1 MYTNDILWKSILEDT
16 FEDFL
21 IFFFPDCL
29 SIFDFSK
36 GFQYLDKELEQLF
49 PVDDCI
55 SGVKFVDKLV
65 KVFLL
70 DGNEEW
76 ILVHIEVQGY
86 ADRTFAERMFTYY
99 YRIWDNYRRR
109 ITAFAILTDENAA
122 FLPDKFE
129 QDFLGTRLTF
139 RFNAFKVL
147 DQSEEHLLKSANPFA
162 QVILVV
168 KSAMRGKTLE
178 KEDLL
183 SLKITLAR
191 RLFAMQIP
199 KKKIGKL
206 MKFLKLYIRFDDE
219 NLDQIFEREIS
230 TITTNPRSTMGIDEL
245 YLQIRKQ
252 EAREKGWTEGKQEGW
267 NEGRIEGRNEGINEG
282 RNERNVEFI
291 KNLLKETSFDDAKIA
306 GLVGVDAELVQ
317 QIKSEGSL

>member
-21 IFFFPDCL
+21 VFFFPESHSL
-29 SIFDFSK
+29 FDFSK
-36 GFQYLDKELEQLF
+36 GFEYLDKELEQLF

-55 SGVKFVDKLV
+55 GGVKFVDKLV

-76 ILVHIEVQGY
+76 ILVHVEVQGY
-86 ADRTFAERMFTYY
+86 ADKTFAERMFTYY

-122 FLPDKFE
+122 FLPERFE

-139 RFNAFKVL
+139 QFNAYKIL
-147 DQSEEHLLKSANPFA
+147 EQSEEALLRNTNPFA

-183 SLKITLAR
+183 SLKIALAR
-191 RLFAMQIP
+191 RLLAMQIP
-199 KKKIGKL
+199 KRKIGKL
-206 MKFLKLYIRFDDE
+206 MKFLKLYVKLDKPYMEDKFNDE
-219 NLDQIFEREIS
+219 IYK
-230 TITTNPRSTMGIDEL
+230 ITNTQKDAMGIDDVYEQL
-245 YLQIRKQ
+245 CIEQAVETQVVRVIRNMLRETSLDNSMIAKLV
-252 EAREKGWTEGKQEGW
+252 EAPVWFVEEVREREKY
-267 NEGRIEGRNEGINEG
+267 
-282 RNERNVEFI
+282 
-291 KNLLKETSFDDAKIA
+291 L
-306 GLVGVDAELVQ
+306 
-317 QIKSEGSL
+317 